1 MTYTFYE
8 LLWLF
13 FAYSFAGWIL
23 ETVAAAVKKRTF
35 VNRGLV
41 NGPLCVTYGAAAAAM
56 TLSCRELSGFWLF
69 AGIVILATLTQWIAG
84 HVLEWLYHE
93 KWWDYSGLPWNLDGY
108 ICVPASAVWGV
119 LGVLAFRWGNPL
131 LTRLFALL
139 PGSLGK
145 ILLWI
150 LLLALAADML
160 ATVLIL
166 TGKTRRIEQWQSVDS
181 LFASLSVRLELRL
194 SSLVN
199 RRLERAYPRE
209 RTAGEEKE
217 LKTASAEGFAAGCSF
232 YKIFLLFVIGCVLG
246 DLTETVFCRITAGV
260 WMSRSSLVW
269 GPFSIVWGLA
279 IALATALLH
288 RDINKP
294 DRHIFLIGTV
304 LGGAY
309 EYLCSVFTEICFGK
323 VFWDYSDIPFNLG
336 GRINLLYCFFW
347 GIAAVVWIKVCYP
360 RIARFLSRV
369 PRLPNLL
376 ITICLMVFMAVNMLT
391 SSLALIR
398 CDQRASQIP
407 PRHRWQQVMDRFFD
421 DDRMEIIYPNAISTD

>member
-56 TLSCRELSGFWLF
+56 TLSCHELSGFWLF

-269 GPFSIVWGLA
+269 GPFSIVWGFA
-279 IALATALLH
+279 IVLATILLYK
-288 RDINKP
+288 DKDKP
-294 DRHIFLIGTV
+294 DRHIFLVGTF

-309 EYLCSVFTEICFGK
+309 EYICSVLAEIVFGQ

-336 GRINLLYCFFW
+336 GRVNLLYCFFW
-347 GIAAVVWIKVCYP
+347 GIAALIWIKGLYP
-360 RIARFLSRV
+360 PFSRWIEKIPKV
-369 PRLPNLL
+369 TGYILTWILVL
-376 ITICLMVFMAVNMLT
+376 FMSINMLV
-391 SSLALIR
+391 SAAALIR
-398 CDQRASQIP
+398 YSERNGGPPAASGWEHVIDTHFDDQRMQD
-407 PRHRWQQVMDRFFD
+407 QF
-421 DDRMEIIYPNAISTD
+421 PNAKKK

>member
-269 GPFSIVWGLA
+269 GPFSIVWGFA
-279 IALATALLH
+279 IVLATILLYK
-288 RDINKP
+288 DKDKP
-294 DRHIFLIGTV
+294 DRHIFLVGTF

-309 EYLCSVFTEICFGK
+309 EYICSVLAEIVFGQ

-336 GRINLLYCFFW
+336 GRVNLLYCFFW
-347 GIAAVVWIKVCYP
+347 GIAALIWIKGLYP
-360 RIARFLSRV
+360 PFSRWIEKIPKV
-369 PRLPNLL
+369 TGYILTWILVL
-376 ITICLMVFMAVNMLT
+376 FMSINMLV
-391 SSLALIR
+391 SAAALIR
-398 CDQRASQIP
+398 YSERNGGPPAASGWEHVIDTHFDDQRMQD
-407 PRHRWQQVMDRFFD
+407 QF
-421 DDRMEIIYPNAISTD
+421 PNAKKK

>member
-56 TLSCRELSGFWLF
+56 TLSCHELSGFWLF

-269 GPFSIVWGLA
+269 GPFSVVWGMA
-279 IALATALLH
+279 IALVTLLLYKYK
-288 RDINKP
+288 DSS
-294 DRHIFLIGTV
+294 DAFLFGVGTF

-309 EYLCSVFTEICFGK
+309 EYLCSVLSELVFGK

-347 GIAAVVWIKVCYP
+347 GIAAVVWFKILYP
-360 RIARFLSRV
+360 RFSDWIEKIPMKPGKIITWV
-369 PRLPNLL
+369 L
-376 ITICLMVFMAVNMLT
+376 IVFMVCNMLL
-391 SSLALIR
+391 SVAALIR
-398 CDQRASQIP
+398 YDERGKGAAP
-407 PRHRWQQVMDRFFD
+407 ENTLEEWLDEHYDDARMQQ
-421 DDRMEIIYPNAISTD
+421 IYPNAISTS

>member
-279 IALATALLH
+279 IALATWFLYNY
-288 RDINKP
+288 RDRS
-294 DRHIFLIGTV
+294 DGFLFAFGTF

-309 EYLCSVFTEICFGK
+309 EYICSVFTEIVFGK

-347 GIAAVVWIKVCYP
+347 GIAAVVWLKKFYP
-360 RIARFLSRV
+360 VISRWIEKI
-369 PRLPNLL
+369 PMKFGEIITWIL
-376 ITICLMVFMAVNMLT
+376 IVFMVANMLVST
-391 SSLALIR
+391 LALAR
-398 CDQRASQIP
+398 YDERAHQKPAANAIEQTIDAHFP
-407 PRHRWQQVMDRFFD
+407 DA
-421 DDRMEIIYPNAISTD
+421 RMEKIYPNAKAIN

>member
-1 MTYTFYE
+1 M
-8 LLWLF
+8 
-13 FAYSFAGWIL
+13 
-23 ETVAAAVKKRTF
+23 
-35 VNRGLV
+35 
-41 NGPLCVTYGAAAAAM
+41 
-56 TLSCRELSGFWLF
+56 
-69 AGIVILATLTQWIAG
+69 
-84 HVLEWLYHE
+84 
-93 KWWDYSGLPWNLDGY
+93 
-108 ICVPASAVWGV
+108 PASAVWGV

-199 RRLERAYPRE
+199 RRLERACPRE

-279 IALATALLH
+279 IALATWFLYNY
-288 RDINKP
+288 RDRS
-294 DRHIFLIGTV
+294 DGFLFAFGTF

-309 EYLCSVFTEICFGK
+309 EYICSVFTEIVFGK

-347 GIAAVVWIKVCYP
+347 GIAAVVWLKKFYP
-360 RIARFLSRV
+360 VISRWIEKI
-369 PRLPNLL
+369 PMKFGKIITWIL
-376 ITICLMVFMAVNMLT
+376 IVFMVANMLVST
-391 SSLALIR
+391 LALAR
-398 CDQRASQIP
+398 YDERAHQKPAANAIEQTIDAHFP
-407 PRHRWQQVMDRFFD
+407 DA
-421 DDRMEIIYPNAISTD
+421 RMEKIYPNAKAIN

>member
-279 IALATALLH
+279 IALVTVLLY
-288 RDINKP
+288 RYKDSS
-294 DRHIFLIGTV
+294 DRFLFLMGTV

-309 EYLCSVFTEICFGK
+309 EYLCSVFTELVFGK
-323 VFWDYSDIPFNLG
+323 VFWDYSWMPFNLG

-347 GIAAVVWIKVCYP
+347 GIAAVVWFKILYP
-360 RIARFLSRV
+360 KISGWIEKIPV
-369 PRLPNLL
+369 VIGKTVTWML
-376 ITICLMVFMAVNMLT
+376 IVFMCCNVVVSCM
-391 SSLALIR
+391 ALIR
-398 CDQRASQIP
+398 YDERGRQVEATQN
-407 PRHRWQQVMDRFFD
+407 WQVYMDEHYD
-421 DDRMEIIYPNAISTD
+421 DAKMTRIYPNAKTK

>member
-41 NGPLCVTYGAAAAAM
+41 NGPLCVTYGAAAVAM
-56 TLSCRELSGFWLF
+56 TLSCHELSGFWLL

-166 TGKTRRIEQWQSVDS
+166 TGKTRRIEKWQSVDS
-181 LFASLSVRLELRL
+181 LFASLSVRLDLKL

-209 RTAGEEKE
+209 RTAEEEKE

-232 YKIFLLFVIGCVLG
+232 YKIILLFVIGCVLG

-279 IALATALLH
+279 IALVTVLLY
-288 RDINKP
+288 RYKDCS
-294 DRHIFLIGTV
+294 DRFLFLTGTV

-309 EYLCSVFTEICFGK
+309 EYLCSVFTEMMFGT
-323 VFWDYSDIPFNLG
+323 VFWDYSKIPFNLG

-347 GIAAVVWIKVCYP
+347 GIAAVVWFKGLYP
-360 RIARFLSRV
+360 VFSRWIEKIPTKAGKPLV
-369 PRLPNLL
+369 WLL
-376 ITICLMVFMAVNMLT
+376 IVFMTVNMAV
-391 SSLALIR
+391 SFMALWR
-398 CDQRASQIP
+398 SDERSRGVAAEAS
-407 PRHRWQQVMDRFFD
+407 WQQVMDERFGD
-421 DDRMEIIYPNAISTD
+421 ERLARIYPNAIKVE

>member
-56 TLSCRELSGFWLF
+56 TLSCHELSGFWLF

-232 YKIFLLFVIGCVLG
+232 YKIFHLFVNGCVLG
-246 DLTETVFCRITAGV
+246 DLTETVF
-260 WMSRSSLVW
+260 
-269 GPFSIVWGLA
+269 
-279 IALATALLH
+279 
-288 RDINKP
+288 
-294 DRHIFLIGTV
+294 
-304 LGGAY
+304 
-309 EYLCSVFTEICFGK
+309 
-323 VFWDYSDIPFNLG
+323 
-336 GRINLLYCFFW
+336 
-347 GIAAVVWIKVCYP
+347 
-360 RIARFLSRV
+360 
-369 PRLPNLL
+369 
-376 ITICLMVFMAVNMLT
+376 
-391 SSLALIR
+391 
-398 CDQRASQIP
+398 
-407 PRHRWQQVMDRFFD
+407 
-421 DDRMEIIYPNAISTD
+421 

>member
-217 LKTASAEGFAAGCSF
+217 LKPARAEGFAAGCSF
-232 YKIFLLFVIGCVLG
+232 YKIFLLFIIGCVLG

-279 IALATALLH
+279 IALVTVLLY
-288 RDINKP
+288 RYKDSS
-294 DRHIFLIGTV
+294 DRFLFLMGTV

-309 EYLCSVFTEICFGK
+309 EYLCSVFTEMMFGT
-323 VFWDYSDIPFNLG
+323 VFWDYSKIPFNLG

-347 GIAAVVWIKVCYP
+347 GIAAVV
-360 RIARFLSRV
+360 LS
-369 PRLPNLL
+369 L
-376 ITICLMVFMAVNMLT
+376 IHI
-391 SSLALIR
+391 
-398 CDQRASQIP
+398 
-407 PRHRWQQVMDRFFD
+407 
-421 DDRMEIIYPNAISTD
+421 